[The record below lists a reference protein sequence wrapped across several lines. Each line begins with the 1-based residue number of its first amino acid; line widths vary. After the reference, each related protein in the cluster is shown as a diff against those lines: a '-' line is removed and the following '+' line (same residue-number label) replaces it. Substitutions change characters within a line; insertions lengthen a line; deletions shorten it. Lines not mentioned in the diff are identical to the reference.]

1 MEAQCPFCD
10 EHIRVTADGICPYCG
25 ATIDTWELVDERE
38 ATSAVDT
45 ELTNCPMCGSS
56 VRADASSCSYC
67 GEELSPARM
76 HFAADGLWH
85 EGQEILVM
93 HKDAELPARCVKSN
107 QATQYRLKRSLSWHH
122 PAWYLVILVC
132 GLIPYVVA
140 ALIVRKTATIHI
152 GLSDEWQQRRRN
164 AILVG
169 WTTSLLGIALIIG
182 GIVAASQA
190 DIFIA
195 LIPLGVVTLFVGMLY
210 GLLRAR
216 MVAVKCIRDNYV
228 WLKGVNKDFLA
239 QLPQW
244 NDGI

>member
-10 EHIRVTADGICPYCG
+10 EHVRVTADGSCPFCG
-25 ATIDTWELVDERE
+25 AAIDTWEIVDEDE
-38 ATSAVDT
+38 ATTADGA

-67 GEELSPARM
+67 GEELNPAQI
-76 HFAADGLWH
+76 HFAANGLW
-85 EGQEILVM
+85 QEDRELLVM

-122 PAWYLVILVC
+122 PAWYLVILAC
-132 GLIPYVVA
+132 GLIPYIVA
-140 ALIVRKTATIHI
+140 ALIVRKTATIYI

-164 AILVG
+164 AIFVG
-169 WTTSLLGIALIIG
+169 WTTSLLGIGLIIG
-182 GIVAASQA
+182 GVVTSAEA

-195 LIPLGVVTLFVGMLY
+195 LIPLGIVTLLAGMLY
-210 GLLRAR
+210 GLFRAR
-216 MVAVKCIRDNYV
+216 IVVVKCIRNDYV

-239 QLPQW
+239 QLPEW
-244 NDGI
+244 NGGA